1 MADPLNLLTENKQ
14 QDPLGL
20 LAKTPESQPVS
31 DPFTSSTDTGLTMP
45 SWIDDAMKGVEAGFR
60 MAPFKLGESLLGAV
74 DTIDQYGPGGV
85 LRKLT
90 IKGAELVG
98 INLPKEIRP
107 ARDASLYL
115 RNLANQQAP
124 KIGEGTPGYYAQSA
138 VSSILSNVPSI
149 ALGFA
154 TGSQFI
160 GLLSMAVQVAEDKY
174 NERILAGDSEEKARF
189 GAGLYG
195 AAEAIGE
202 KIPLGILMKNKG
214 IRAILL
220 SSLTEIPSEIATTIM
235 QNGIDIGIYDQ
246 DMSFSDWKKSIYD
259 TAIITGISAPFTAGL
274 GRGLGVG
281 AQKIMEKRQA
291 GRVKPVIE
299 TQPVTV
305 PVEPSGEGNIEVKT
319 ETKGQK
325 VTASID
331 GKQVG
336 SYDGTSLQINR
347 EYEGNRYQI
356 ATELLEAHK
365 QAVDA
370 LLTTDENGAKKELS
384 DELRTKG
391 LEQTEIAQRQG
402 EIRTGS
408 EAAVSAKLVEETGNE
423 EQKLTTSQEKSAT
436 ILQMPSKEGPGKPTE
451 TVPEVK
457 PEGGKIKRFPV
468 TADASLDALIDHIE
482 ANRTGIS
489 IGLRGIYKHE
499 LGKRRLQKSNDSREF
514 PDGTVAKGKLGGT
527 SVVLVVGDWD
537 SISRD
542 DLIYRLRDASET
554 VKMYGDSGIAIVSG
568 NLLKDE
574 IFNDIGE
581 AVLGDARVIGYLG
594 RVDLTELVKDAD
606 ERNKPK
612 EYVALSPEEENRLS
626 ELSKAVQTL
635 SYGEPGFR
643 EINDEYYALIDK
655 RKGIKSLPNPS
666 RSPGEGE
673 QKVAQSYE
681 QFIEQV
687 TQQEQPTKTVEEAIK
702 YQDLVT
708 LQRLAKTV
716 NSRKEFTALT
726 GEDPKKPSKLWEKWG
741 FKNAGE
747 FWAWNHKKKS
757 VVQIENEAFN
767 TTGYLNVETGE
778 LIPEYTTADLASLNS
793 LEDKLNAIRNQE
805 RQKTDNLQSFK
816 NNRLRNAEISL
827 EKVKSVIRE
836 RTGQTRVDNLVK
848 EMDALEFAYKTA
860 EKASRDAYKQGDRT
874 GALREHER
882 MTLIQQLKK
891 ARTDMNRETRATFK
905 YLDSVNKKLDTMK
918 IPDEYRDAIRSAL
931 SYDGDGIEMFSLRQ
945 LEKNDL
951 VFIPEDMIETLKDT
965 ERDGI
970 TLDQLRNQKDIV
982 KTLLFQARAL
992 NKIEVLN
999 EKVAFADTVNTI
1011 VNEIGQ
1017 AWEIDA
1023 STLLQRLTPDNR
1035 AKQARLGYEGVSR
1048 FGEIRDRV
1056 RGILSYVKK
1065 AEYIIERAVN
1075 AARDTRLYQSTFGR
1089 AVIAE
1094 RVEILNGK
1102 EINDK
1107 LKEAVALI
1115 KDDLNSITRDE
1126 YTVPGLLNPI
1136 TKQKAIMIALNSGR
1150 PNNRAAMKAGYGLTD
1165 ANIDAVTASLN
1176 DKETEFVLRIWDLMN
1191 SQFEKI
1197 SEQYKKLTG
1206 LPMPKAQGQYFPLK
1220 YDTSVPQTAYVA
1232 EQQSKQD
1239 LFRTYSE
1246 IISVYRGFTKKAV
1259 KQTSYPPLL
1268 DFSVITRHLA
1278 DVNHFIAWGV
1288 PVRDIN
1294 RIFTNPMVKEALI
1307 QSVGEEQ
1314 YSQLRPWLKG
1324 IANDHFDTLK
1334 YADSLLGKLVNNSSV
1349 AILGYALSTTVLQ
1362 PSAVLQAVN
1371 YKYEGAD
1378 GKIKKIGVNEIIQG
1392 VIDFYKSYGENADLV
1407 YSLSPF
1413 MMMRTNNM
1421 DFNIRQAMEAD
1432 TKHPFNDRK
1441 FRRAAFA
1448 MMGFTDKL
1456 TTVPVWWTA
1465 YNIEMK
1471 ESGDLQRAVD
1481 FADKVVRNTQ
1491 ASGAAKDLSEMQR
1504 GGNVRRAFTMFQTF
1518 FNSTYNEWGKTKDL
1532 VQGERVGSLEY
1543 AKTFM
1548 WICLLPAM
1556 LQALFR
1562 YREDM
1567 LEDPLQKVAKETTA
1581 YGFGSIPI
1589 FGSFVNSL
1597 MGKYEFRPTPAVS
1610 LPTELIKL
1618 TYSKDV
1624 PAFLKHGIAATGYLT
1639 GIPSRQMLLTGEYI
1653 FDMLEGD
1660 ETDPLNMIYKK
1671 PKR

>member
-1 MADPLNLLTENKQ
+1 MAELIEVKGN
-14 QDPLGL
+14 
-20 LAKTPESQPVS
+20 
-31 DPFTSSTDTGLTMP
+31 PF
-45 SWIDDAMKGVEAGFR
+45 EAGGKTLAPVEGNPFENQGSFYSMAEAESYFSPEIIKEVGTGIMGGFK
-60 MAPFKLGESLLGAV
+60 MAPFKLGESLLGAL
-74 DTIDQYGPGGV
+74 DTIDQYNPFGGGA
-85 LRKLT
+85 RQIARTLT
-90 IKGAELVG
+90 EGVADIK
-98 INLPKEIRP
+98 LPKEIRP

-115 RNLANQQAP
+115 RDLANQQAP
-124 KIGEGTPGYYAQSA
+124 KIGEGTAGYYAQSA

-149 ALGFA
+149 ILGFA

-220 SSLTEIPSEIATTIM
+220 SSLTEIPTEIATTIM
-235 QNGIDIGIYDQ
+235 QNGIDIGIYDET
-246 DMSFSDWKKSIYD
+246 MSFNDWKKSIYD

-299 TQPVTV
+299 TQPITV

-319 ETKGQK
+319 EMKGQK

-336 SYDGTSLQINR
+336 SYDGDKLTINR

-365 QAVDA
+365 QAADA
-370 LLTTDENGAKKELS
+370 LLTTDENGAKKDLS

-391 LEQTEIAQRQG
+391 LEQAEIAQRQG

-408 EAAVSAKLVEETGNE
+408 EAAVSATATQERSVE
-423 EQKLTTSQEKSAT
+423 EQKLT
-436 ILQMPSKEGPGKPTE
+436 
-451 TVPEVK
+451 
-457 PEGGKIKRFPV
+457 
-468 TADASLDALIDHIE
+468 
-482 ANRTGIS
+482 
-489 IGLRGIYKHE
+489 
-499 LGKRRLQKSNDSREF
+499 
-514 PDGTVAKGKLGGT
+514 
-527 SVVLVVGDWD
+527 
-537 SISRD
+537 
-542 DLIYRLRDASET
+542 
-554 VKMYGDSGIAIVSG
+554 SG
-568 NLLKDE
+568 
-574 IFNDIGE
+574 
-581 AVLGDARVIGYLG
+581 
-594 RVDLTELVKDAD
+594 
-606 ERNKPK
+606 
-612 EYVALSPEEENRLS
+612 
-626 ELSKAVQTL
+626 
-635 SYGEPGFR
+635 
-643 EINDEYYALIDK
+643 
-655 RKGIKSLPNPS
+655 
-666 RSPGEGE
+666 
-673 QKVAQSYE
+673 QSYE

-687 TQQEQPTKTVEEAIK
+687 TQSQPTTNIEGYFDKSTGK
-702 YQDLVT
+702 
-708 LQRLAKTV
+708 
-716 NSRKEFTALT
+716 LT
-726 GEDPKKPSKLWEKWG
+726 GDI
-741 FKNAGE
+741 
-747 FWAWNHKKKS
+747 
-757 VVQIENEAFN
+757 Q
-767 TTGYLNVETGE
+767 
-778 LIPEYTTADLASLNS
+778 TADLPT
-793 LEDKLNAIRNQE
+793 LNALASTISNTVTTDK
-805 RQKTDNLQSFK
+805 KTMKDYDNF
-816 NNRLRNAEISL
+816 ISL
-827 EKVKSVIRE
+827 DKVKSVIRE

-860 EKASRDAYKQGDRT
+860 EKASRDAYRQGDRA

-905 YLDSVNKKLDTMK
+905 YLDSVNKKLDGMK

-965 ERDGI
+965 EREGI

-992 NKIEVLN
+992 NKIEMLN
-999 EKVAFADTVNTI
+999 QKVAFKETVETI

-1023 STLLQRLTPDNR
+1023 STLLQRLTPDDQ

-1094 RVEILNGK
+1094 RSEILNGK

-1107 LKEAVALI
+1107 LKEAVELI
-1115 KDDLNSITRDE
+1115 KDDLPSITRDE

-1165 ANIDAVTASLN
+1165 ANIDAITASLN
-1176 DKETEFVLRIWDLMN
+1176 DNETEFVIRIWNLLND
-1191 SQFEKI
+1191 QFKGI

-1206 LPMPKAQGQYFPLK
+1206 LPMPKAEGQYFPLK
-1220 YDTSVPQTAYVA
+1220 YDTSVPQTTYVA

-1246 IISVYRGFTKKAV
+1246 VISVFRGFTMKAV
-1259 KQTSYPPLL
+1259 KETSYPPLL
-1268 DFSVITRHLA
+1268 DFSVIVRHLA

-1294 RIFTNPMVKEALI
+1294 RILTNPMVKEALI

-1314 YSQLRPWLKG
+1314 YGQLRPWLKG

-1362 PSAVLQAVN
+1362 PAAVLQAVN

-1378 GKIKKIGVNEIIQG
+1378 GKMRKIGVNEIIQG

-1432 TKHPFNDRK
+1432 TKHPFNDKK

-1448 MMGFTDKL
+1448 MMGFTDKI
-1456 TTVPVWWTA
+1456 TTMPVWWTA

-1471 ESGDLQRAVD
+1471 ESGDQQRAVD

-1491 ASGAAKDLSEMQR
+1491 GSGAAKDLSEMQR

-1556 LQALFR
+1556 IQALFR
-1562 YREDM
+1562 YREDV
-1567 LEDPLQKVAKETTA
+1567 LEDPLEKVAKETTA

-1589 FGSFVNSL
+1589 FGSFVNAL

-1624 PAFLKHGIAATGYLT
+1624 PAFLKHGVAATGYLT
-1639 GIPSRQMLLTGEYI
+1639 GLPSRQMLLTGEYI
-1653 FDMLEGD
+1653 FDLLEGD
-1660 ETDPLNMIYKK
+1660 EADPLNLIYKK

>member
-1 MADPLNLLTENKQ
+1 MGLFGDKVSDLTLTDLITQEYQSDKKIKGKDPLNLLTENKQ

-20 LAKTPESQPVS
+20 LAKAPESQPVG
-31 DPFTSSTDTGLTMP
+31 DPLGSSADTDAIMP
-45 SWIDDAMKGVEAGFR
+45 SWVDDAMKGVEAGFR
-60 MAPFKLGESLLGAV
+60 MAPFKLGESLLGAL
-74 DTIDQYGPGGV
+74 DTIDQYNPFGGGM
-85 LRKLT
+85 RQTARALT
-90 IKGAELVG
+90 EGITDIK
-98 INLPKEIRP
+98 LPKEIRP

-115 RNLANQQAP
+115 RDLANQQAP
-124 KIGEGTPGYYAQSA
+124 KIGEGTAGYYAQSA

-149 ALGFA
+149 VLGFA
-154 TGSQFI
+154 TGSQFL

-235 QNGIDIGIYDQ
+235 QNGIDIGVYDET
-246 DMSFSDWKKSIYD
+246 MSFNDWKKSIYD
-259 TAIITGISAPFTAGL
+259 TAIITGIAAPFTAGL

-299 TQPVTV
+299 THPVTI

-336 SYDGTSLQINR
+336 SYDGSTLQINR

-370 LLTTDENGAKKELS
+370 LLTTDENGAKKDLS
-384 DELRTKG
+384 DELRSKG
-391 LEQTEIAQRQG
+391 IEQTEIAQRQA

-451 TVPEVK
+451 TVPAVK
-457 PEGGKIKRFPV
+457 PEGGMWYHGSENPNLSINPGGGGNFGGVLFLTKDEVI
-468 TADASLDALIDHIE
+468 ASAY
-482 ANRTGIS
+482 TG
-489 IGLRGIYKHE
+489 
-499 LGKRRLQKSNDSREF
+499 N
-514 PDGTVAKGKLGGT
+514 KGKIYSVKIDKPVKILDLSDTSTVRNIAEEIVERGQNVYDDRIINLVEKQGKENAIETILEELQDTRIAESGT
-527 SVVLVVGDWD
+527 WLEEEIGAYVISENHGYEVVINGP
-537 SISRD
+537 
-542 DLIYRLRDASET
+542 
-554 VKMYGDSGIAIVSG
+554 
-568 NLLKDE
+568 
-574 IFNDIGE
+574 E
-581 AVLGDARVIGYLG
+581 AVVY
-594 RVDLTELVKDAD
+594 
-606 ERNKPK
+606 NP
-612 EYVALSPEEENRLS
+612 
-626 ELSKAVQTL
+626 SKV
-635 SYGEPGFR
+635 SIF
-643 EINDEYYALIDK
+643 
-655 RKGIKSLPNPS
+655 PNPS
-666 RSPGEGE
+666 RSPGVGE
-673 QKVAQSYE
+673 QKVTQSYE

-687 TQQEQPTKTVEEAIK
+687 TRQEQPTKTVEEAIK

-726 GEDPKKPSKLWEKWG
+726 GEDPKKPSKLWEKWDY
-741 FKNAGE
+741 KNAGE
-747 FWAWNHKKKS
+747 FWARNHKRTS
-757 VVQIENEAFN
+757 VEAFDV
-767 TTGYLNVETGE
+767 TGYLDINTGQ
-778 LIPEYTTADLASLNS
+778 LTPEYKTADLVS
-793 LEDKLNAIRNQE
+793 LERLSDKLNAIRTQE

-827 EKVKSVIRE
+827 DKIKAVIRE

-860 EKASRDAYKQGDRT
+860 EKASRDAYRQGDRA

-905 YLDSVNKKLDTMK
+905 YLDSVNKKLDGMK

-951 VFIPEDMIETLKDT
+951 VFIPEDMIEMLKDT
-965 ERDGI
+965 QRDGI

-999 EKVAFADTVNTI
+999 EKVAFKETVETI

-1017 AWEIDA
+1017 AWETDA
-1023 STLLQRLTPDNR
+1023 STLLQRLTPDER

-1094 RVEILNGK
+1094 RSEILNGK

-1115 KDDLNSITRDE
+1115 KDDLPSITRDE

-1136 TKQKAIMIALNSGR
+1136 TKHKAIMIALHSGAEQ
-1150 PNNRAAMKAGYGLTD
+1150 NRAALKGGVGLTD
-1165 ANIDAVTASLN
+1165 ANIDAVADSLN
-1176 DKETEFVLRIWDLMN
+1176 DKETEFVLRIWDILN
-1191 SQFEKI
+1191 GLTDRI
-1197 SEQYKKLTG
+1197 SEQHKKLTG
-1206 LPMPKAQGQYFPLK
+1206 LPMKKVGGQYFPLI
-1220 YDTSVPQTAYVA
+1220 YDKSVPQTSYVEEA
-1232 EQQSKQD
+1232 QSKQD
-1239 LFRTYSE
+1239 LFRTYS
-1246 IISVYRGFTKKAV
+1246 SVASVFRGFTKERV
-1259 KQTSYPPLL
+1259 KETKYPPLL
-1268 DFSVITRHLA
+1268 DFSVITRHFA

-1294 RIFTNPMVKEALI
+1294 RILTNPMVKEALI

-1362 PSAVLQAVN
+1362 PTAVLQAVN
-1371 YKYEGAD
+1371 YKYEDAQ
-1378 GKIKKIGVNEIIQG
+1378 GKIKKIGVNEIIHG

-1448 MMGFTDKL
+1448 MMGFTDKI

-1471 ESGDLQRAVD
+1471 ESGDQQRAVD

-1491 ASGAAKDLSEMQR
+1491 GSGSPKDLSEMQR
-1504 GGNVRRAFTMFQTF
+1504 GGNVRRAFTMFMTF

-1562 YREDM
+1562 YREDI
-1567 LEDPLQKVAKETTA
+1567 LEDPLEKVAKETTA

-1589 FGSFVNSL
+1589 FGSFVNAL

-1624 PAFLKHGIAATGYLT
+1624 PAFLKHGIAAIGYLT

-1653 FDMLEGD
+1653 FDLLEGD
-1660 ETDPLNMIYKK
+1660 ETDPLNLIYKK
-1671 PKR
+1671 PKK